1 MNGND
6 ISRDRWMLKGP
17 LARKGYDWWWHSFT
31 GEKEGTGERKPFYVE
46 FFTCN
51 PAHAQDE
58 PVIVWND
65 KQKQEAG
72 VRPSYLMVNVG
83 YWGEDHGQLHRFFSL
98 KDTEIPDEVPYSVRA
113 GDCLCSERYTEGSIS
128 VSEDDVKAHPEW
140 MCDAGEVSWKLKI
153 FKDIAFNVGYG
164 ASRPLRKL
172 NAFEMFWHAEG
183 MKSLF
188 EGEIVLN
195 GEKYIVRP
203 ENCNGYADKN
213 WGGDFTSPW
222 VWLSSNNLTSA
233 VTGEKLRNSVF
244 DIGGGRP
251 KVGPVALERKLLG
264 GIYYEG
270 TFYEFNFSKVWTRSR
285 TEFDCRETEDE
296 IQWHVVQTTAT
307 ARLDTRITCPKK
319 EMLNIN
325 YESPDGH
332 KRHNRLWNG
341 GTGKGVLKL
350 YKRSLSG
357 KETLIDEI
365 IAEEVGCEYGEYC

>member
-6 ISRDRWMLKGP
+6 ISRDQWMLKGP

-31 GEKEGTGERKPFYVE
+31 GENEKTGERKAFYVE

-51 PAHAQDE
+51 TAHAQDE

-65 KQKQEAG
+65 KEKQEAG
-72 VRPSYLMVNVG
+72 ILPSYLMVNAG
-83 YWGEDHGQLHRFFSL
+83 FWGEEHGQLHRFFSL
-98 KDTEIPDEVPYSVRA
+98 KDVEIPDEIPFQVKA
-113 GDCLCSERYTEGSIS
+113 DDCYCSERYTEGSIS
-128 VSEDDVKAHPEW
+128 VSEEDVKAHPEW
-140 MCDAGEVSWKLKI
+140 MCDAGEMSWKLKMY
-153 FKDIAFNVGYG
+153 KDIAFNVGYG
-164 ASRPLRKL
+164 ASKPLRDA

-183 MKSLF
+183 MKTLF
-188 EGEIVLN
+188 DGEVVLN
-195 GEKYIVRP
+195 GERYIV
-203 ENCNGYADKN
+203 EATSCNGYADKN

-222 VWLSSNNLTSA
+222 VWLSSNDLTSKT
-233 VTGEKLRNSVF
+233 TGKKLKNSVF

-251 KVGPVALERKLLG
+251 KIGPVALDRKLLG

-270 TFYEFNFSKVWTRSR
+270 TFYEFNFSKLWTCSQ
-285 TEFDCRETEDE
+285 TAFDCKETEDE
-296 IQWHVVQTTAT
+296 IQWYVNQTTLT
-307 ARLDTRITCPKK
+307 ARLETRISCLKK

-341 GTGKGVLKL
+341 GTGKGTLKL
-350 YKRSLSG
+350 YKRDALG

-365 IAEEVGCEYGEYC
+365 FAQGIGCEYGVYD

>member
-6 ISRDRWMLKGP
+6 IRRNQWMLKGP

-31 GEKEGTGERKPFYVE
+31 GENEQTGERKPFYVE

-65 KQKQEAG
+65 PENQAAG
-72 VRPSYLMVNVG
+72 VLPSYLMVNVG

-98 KDTEIPDEVPYSVRA
+98 KDAEIFESVPLQIKA
-113 GDCLCSERYTEGSIS
+113 GDCFCSERYTEGSIDIS
-128 VSEDDVKAHPEW
+128 TEDVQAHPEW
-140 MCDAGEVSWKLKI
+140 MCDAGSVSWKLKI
-153 FKDIAFNVGYG
+153 YKDIAFNVGYG
-164 ASRPLRKL
+164 ASQPLRKKH
-172 NAFEMFWHAEG
+172 AFEMFWHAEG
-183 MKSLF
+183 MKTLS
-188 EGEIVLN
+188 EGEIILN

-203 ENCNGYADKN
+203 ESCNGYADKN

-233 VTGEKLRNSVF
+233 LTGEKLNNSVF

-251 KVGPVALERKLLG
+251 KVGPVALNRKLLG

-270 TFYEFNFSKVWTRSR
+270 KFYEFNFSKVWTFSR
-285 TEFDCRETEDE
+285 TEFDCKETEEE
-296 IQWHVVQTTAT
+296 IQWYVNQTTRS
-307 ARLDTRITCPKK
+307 ARLETRITCPKK

-350 YKRSLSG
+350 YKRSASG

-365 IAEEVGCEYGEYC
+365 IAVEIGCEYGEY

>member
-6 ISRDRWMLKGP
+6 IRRNQWMLKGP

-31 GEKEGTGERKPFYVE
+31 GENEQTGERKPFYVE

-65 KQKQEAG
+65 PENQAAG
-72 VRPSYLMVNVG
+72 VLPSYLMVNVG

-98 KDTEIPDEVPYSVRA
+98 KDAEIFESVPLQIKA
-113 GDCLCSERYTEGSIS
+113 GDCFCSERYTEGSIDIS
-128 VSEDDVKAHPEW
+128 TEDVQAHPEW
-140 MCDAGEVSWKLKI
+140 MCDAGSVSWKLKI
-153 FKDIAFNVGYG
+153 YKDIAFNVGYG
-164 ASRPLRKL
+164 ASQPLRKM

-183 MKSLF
+183 MKTLY
-188 EGEIVLN
+188 EGEIILN

-203 ENCNGYADKN
+203 ESCNGYADKN

-233 VTGEKLRNSVF
+233 LTGEKLNNSVF

-251 KVGPVALERKLLG
+251 KVGPVALNWKLLG

-270 TFYEFNFSKVWTRSR
+270 KFYEFNFSKVWTFSR
-285 TEFDCRETEDE
+285 TEFDCKETEEE
-296 IQWHVVQTTAT
+296 IQWYVNQTTRS
-307 ARLDTRITCPKK
+307 ARLETRITCPKK

-350 YKRSLSG
+350 YKRSASG

-365 IAEEVGCEYGEYC
+365 IAVEIGCEYGEY